1 MSRYIDGMNRGIYGA
16 AAAMTSNQEWLDVI
30 THNLAN
36 VNTNGYK
43 RDTIQFSDWMD
54 RTLNADGGKGTLVG
68 NLGSGP
74 EAKSVQTVFQKGS
87 LQPTENPFDLAITS
101 DRGLFA
107 IQVTN
112 KAGQKSVQFT
122 RDGSFTQNE
131 QGQLVTR
138 EGYAVLDDQMR
149 PIFLEANAK
158 PVVDAMGNIGPVA
171 ARPDQDQSS
180 VKIGVFDGQFKKLGG
195 NLWTSSNA
203 RAITGPVVQQ
213 GFVESS
219 NVNPVESMVQMIEV
233 QRMFELA
240 NKMIQT
246 QDESSTKLIDS
257 LRQGG

>member
-1 MSRYIDGMNRGIYGA
+1 MA
-16 AAAMTSNQEWLDVI
+16 SNQEWLDVI

-43 RDTIQFSDWMD
+43 RDSIQFSDWMD
-54 RTLNADGGKGTLVG
+54 RTLNANGGAGAFVG

-87 LQPTENPFDLAITS
+87 LQPTENPFDMAITT

-107 IQVTN
+107 IAVPGAN
-112 KAGQKSVQFT
+112 GQSAVKFT
-122 RDGSFTQNE
+122 RDGSFTLNE

-138 EGYAVLDDQMR
+138 EGNAVLDDRLR

-158 PVVDAMGNIGPVA
+158 PVVDGMGTIGPIA
-171 ARPDQDQSS
+171 ARPDQDQSN
-180 VKIGVFDGQFKKLGG
+180 VKIGVFDGTFKKQGD
-195 NLWTSSNA
+195 NLWVSTDA
-203 RAITGPVVQQ
+203 KPMQGVVMQQ
-213 GFVESS
+213 GFLESS

-233 QRMFELA
+233 QRMFELS

-246 QDESSTKLIDS
+246 QDESSAKLIDA
-257 LRQGG
+257 LRQS